1 MKKLSIVAAL
11 LLIVGIAMGV
21 AEEAEARPW
30 AAGVVIGGGSG
41 DGEGMASL
49 GVTVTREVSQW
60 LDLGLSL
67 AAFSKTGEHPEDEL
81 GRSYHLESGY
91 GALLL
96 RPKLAVT
103 EWMELALP
111 IESGSGT
118 LLYRY
123 DREYAEELR
132 WTEETIDALTYAYY
146 SIGLES
152 RFFLGA
158 RYVATLSGGYQG
170 TSPLR
175 TDLAEKDELTG
186 PWGRVGIAYRF

>member
-1 MKKLSIVAAL
+1 MKKILVAAAL
-11 LLIVGIAMGV
+11 LLVIGIGISV
-21 AEEAEARPW
+21 AEEAKAHPW
-30 AAGVVIGGGSG
+30 AAGVVLGGGAG
-41 DGEGMASL
+41 DGDAMASL
-49 GVTVTREVSQW
+49 GASVSREVSDW

-67 AAFSKTGEHPEDEL
+67 AAFSKTGEHPEDSL

-96 RPKLAVT
+96 RPKLGLT

-111 IESGSGT
+111 IETGSGT
-118 LLYRY
+118 LIYRY

-132 WTEETIDALTYAYY
+132 WTDETIDMLTYAYY

-152 RFFLGA
+152 RFFLGE
-158 RYVATLSGGYQG
+158 RYVATLAGGYQT

-175 TDLAEKDELTG
+175 TDLAESDELSG
-186 PWGRVGIAYRF
+186 PWGRMGIAYRF